1 MKIIPIFAPYIYTVV
16 YSNTGINAYR
26 DIMETWIDQEKLLQ
40 FLQENRKDMHANS
53 NIYGIVDSIVEE
65 SYQIERSLL
74 DILNVEPICLD
85 KFFRQLDNREF
96 RIMHL
101 SLRKGKTRYLR
112 LYAVRIDMSTYVI
125 TGGAIKLPL
134 QHLMQDRQ
142 HTSIELYKLQ
152 QVKLFL
158 EDNGIFDEDSFYEF
172 LNT

>member
-1 MKIIPIFAPYIYTVV
+1 MKITPIFAPYIYTVN
-16 YSNTGINAYR
+16 YSTTSINAYR
-26 DIMETWIDQEKLLQ
+26 SIMETWTDQEKILQ
-40 FLQENRKDMHANS
+40 FLKENRQDINPKS
-53 NIYGIVDSIVEE
+53 NIYAIADSIAEE

-74 DILNVEPICLD
+74 AIVNLEPVCLD

-96 RIMHL
+96 RIVHL

-112 LYAVRIDMSTYVI
+112 LYAVRIDSSTYVI
-125 TGGAIKLPL
+125 TGGAVKLPL
-134 QHLMQDRQ
+134 QHLMQDRE

-172 LNT
+172 LNI